1 MASEDRQSNSTP
13 AALHDDFEKYTRNL
27 DSHTTTEVV
36 QEPTLSLLEEIHPSP
51 RRKNLN
57 NTVLKL
63 SNPSPEQLE
72 AKLLD
77 ELAADERYQLIND
90 AKLRAL
96 SQGTSSYEEFR

>member
-13 AALHDDFEKYTRNL
+13 AAPHDDFEKYTRNL
-27 DSHTTTEVV
+27 DSHTTTEA
-36 QEPTLSLLEEIHPSP
+36 IHPSP

-57 NTVLKL
+57 TALKL